1 MTVYICN
8 MCVLSAETPVDKKKT
23 EIEQLREDNRK
34 LCARLDEREADLAQE
49 LERNMQLHAK
59 NKADLAGELEVA
71 IQLRA
76 EITRMDQKMTELREG
91 GALVVHGLDVATQ
104 LISALIAWLPEGQVL
119 PDNVGGLKLQLD
131 QVWEKLRSKL

>member
-1 MTVYICN
+1 
-8 MCVLSAETPVDKKKT
+8 VDKKKT